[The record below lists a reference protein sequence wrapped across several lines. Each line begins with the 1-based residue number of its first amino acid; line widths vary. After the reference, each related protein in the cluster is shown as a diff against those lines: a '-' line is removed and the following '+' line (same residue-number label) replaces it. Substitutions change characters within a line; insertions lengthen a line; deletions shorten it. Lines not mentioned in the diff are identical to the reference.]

1 MKQSIILVVV
11 NTMLTVAPT
20 MNSVTCVRMV
30 CVGVWWSEGM
40 GKRKRWVWGLY
51 NHIFVDL
58 GLEGGKEA
66 EKLEVLYFY
75 FYFLYFEFVNILYRI
90 LVIKKL
96 T

>member
-1 MKQSIILVVV
+1 
-11 NTMLTVAPT
+11 
-20 MNSVTCVRMV
+20 MV
-30 CVGVWWSEGM
+30 WA
-40 GKRKRWVWGLY
+40 LY

-58 GLEGGKEA
+58 GLEGGRGNREGGREA

-75 FYFLYFEFVNILYRI
+75 FYFLYFEFVNILYGI